1 MAAKTKKRNY
11 THAGGRRKTASARV
25 RLHKGE
31 GEHQVNGIVIGKYFP
46 GETMRLTWNKP
57 FELTETA
64 GKFFIT
70 AKVIG
75 GGRRGQVEAVAHATA
90 KAFSILNREK
100 YRAVLKSA
108 GLLTRDA
115 RTRERRKVGT
125 GGKARR
131 AKQSPK
137 R

>member
-1 MAAKTKKRNY
+1 MAAKIKKKKY
-11 THAGGRRKTASARV
+11 TFAGGRRKTSSARV
-25 RLHKGE
+25 RLFKGD
-31 GEHQVNGIVIGKYFP
+31 GEHQVNGMVIGKYFP
-46 GETMRLTWNKP
+46 GETMRLVWNKP
-57 FELTETA
+57 FELTQTV
-64 GKFFIT
+64 GKYFIT
-70 AKVIG
+70 VKVIG
-75 GGRRGQVEAVAHATA
+75 GGRRGQVEAVALATSR
-90 KAFSILNREK
+90 AFSTLNREK

-108 GLLTRDA
+108 GLLTRDP

>member
-1 MAAKTKKRNY
+1 MASKTKKKNY
-11 THAGGRRKTASARV
+11 TFAGGRRKTSSARV

-31 GEHQVNGIVIGKYFP
+31 GEHQVNGMVIGKYFP
-46 GETMRLTWNKP
+46 GETMRLMWNKP
-57 FELTETA
+57 FELTETV
-64 GKFFIT
+64 GKYFIT
-70 AKVIG
+70 VKVAG
-75 GGRRGQVEAVAHATA
+75 GGKRGQVEAVAHATA
-90 KAFSILNREK
+90 KAFSTLNREK
-100 YRAVLKSA
+100 FRAVLKSA
-108 GLLTRDA
+108 GLLTRDP